1 MAQIT
6 EREKLEKELHRLQRD
21 LNSKRLLSYI
31 EGDTSNEEKQRQAE
45 RSSKLVRFNQTLKL
59 LNEIA

>member
-1 MAQIT
+1 MKQIT
-6 EREKLEKELHRLQRD
+6 QREKLEKELHRLQRD